1 MTDFDKT
8 PDSGNTNGSGTDD
21 SVEHPH
27 DSFFRQ
33 LMSKPFAAVE
43 MLRGWLPAA
52 VADGLDWAT
61 LEPAPANYVDAD
73 LRQTHGDCLFLVQ
86 PVGAADGFPPVHV
99 YVLVEHQS
107 TADPSMPFRILRY
120 MVRTWEGYQ
129 RENPGATR
137 LPAIYPVVVFQGP
150 GNWTPSPAFEDM
162 IEIPPRLRS
171 HFLARTP
178 SFRHDLVDL
187 GSLHPDTARSLM
199 AYTLSRGMWLAR
211 QGDLRVLAFFDELP
225 REAVEAFRSGPSAEV
240 LEGLLYYYVVIS
252 DSLSWDMIADKAGKT
267 GLGREVVMG
276 LAQRTREE
284 GRQQGTRAEAIRMI
298 DLCLVNRFRMV
309 PGTVTGRLE
318 EIAEVERLE
327 ALMKVAVTASSADD
341 FFAALDAEAAR

>member
-1 MTDFDKT
+1 
-8 PDSGNTNGSGTDD
+8 
-21 SVEHPH
+21 
-27 DSFFRQ
+27 
-33 LMSKPFAAVE
+33 MSKPFAAVE

-52 VADGLDWAT
+52 VADGLDWTT

-73 LRQTHGDCLFLVQ
+73 LRQTHGDCLFLVR
-86 PVGAADGFPPVHV
+86 PVGAADGSPPVHV

-162 IEIPPRLRS
+162 IDIPPQLRA

-178 SFRHDLVDL
+178 SFCHDLVDL

-199 AYTLSRGMWLAR
+199 AYTVSRGMWFAR
-211 QGDLRVLAFFDELP
+211 QGEMRVLAFFDELP
-225 REAVEAFRSGPSAEV
+225 REAVEAFRSGPWAEV

-267 GLGREVVMG
+267 GLGKEVVMG

-284 GRQQGTRAEAIRMI
+284 GREEGRQEGRQEGVQQGMQQGTRAEAIRTI
-298 DLCLVNRFRMV
+298 DLILVNRFRMV

-327 ALMKVAVTASSADD
+327 ALMKVAVTASSADE
-341 FFAALDAEAAR
+341 FFAALDSEAAR